1 MNCSSAS
8 VGARL
13 RAVRAG
19 RRISMRSPSPSM
31 AWLGADAMHRSVLLI
46 WLEPDNDTGTNLTTH
61 EQWKAAML
69 KQGWE

>member
-8 VGARL
+8 VGATL

-31 AWLGADAMHRSVLLI
+31 AWLGADAMHRPVPLI
-46 WLEPDNDTGTNLTTH
+46 WLEPDNAPGRTSSTGSPSALGHRVRNRR
-61 EQWKAAML
+61 
-69 KQGWE
+69 